1 MTTRRTP
8 DGQVYTE
15 VPVVPRHDQLD
26 GRELGNS
33 HPISAITGLQ
43 DALDSKA
50 DAVDGGNLVTD
61 AEKELLATLEE
72 GAQPNVIEEVKVN
85 GVALEPDASKAVD
98 VTVPTAYG
106 KSLTYSGSSGKLAL
120 KGPTGTTLSEATL
133 PRKGLTGLALN
144 SDTKVLTATLQDGS
158 TVTANIGAAADPYT
172 AGNGLSL
179 ANGAFSLSAQTEDL
193 MEDIADHLS
202 DQTAH
207 VSTADRTAW
216 NGVVSNAV
224 KTSGD
229 QTVGGSKTFSSPVT
243 VATPTA
249 NGHAAT
255 KAYVDAAVAGGG
267 GGGTAYTAGEGLTL
281 DGTEFSLD
289 SATQSTLASVSD
301 KAEDDEVVKLTGAQ
315 TVAGIKTF
323 SSIPLIPTDTP
334 TQNAQVA
341 SKAYVD
347 AAVAG
352 GGGGGGGTTYTAGT
366 GLQLVGTEFSL
377 DSSTQGKVA
386 GAVQNTGAETIA
398 GVKTF
403 SSSPLVPTPTTDYQ
417 IATKKYVDDTIPEYT
432 AGLGMS
438 INNGIIGLDQDYA
451 NNLVNKTGNQQT
463 ISSLIV
469 FNTMPHAPGTPTNDS
484 DVANKK
490 YVDDTVAGG
499 GGGSGTWTVL
509 QPEDYASTTF
519 STLFSGS
526 GSPYVALKDVHIVV
540 YWGGTILCTHTF
552 LKGEYLNV
560 NLSGAWATGAGN
572 TSTQFAKIYRLIL
585 KDLIYSS
592 ISTNSVGAV
601 YSFTGVS
608 SSTTTAANVKGV
620 AETNSYGNV
629 IHQSAPAAVADGKV
643 GVFIQYR

>member
-61 AEKELLATLEE
+61 DEKAKIETMEVN
-72 GAQPNVIEEVKVN
+72 AQENVVEVVKVN
-85 GVALEPDASKAVD
+85 GTPLEPDASKAVD

-106 KSLTYSGSSGKLAL
+106 KTMTYTASSGKLAL
-120 KGPTGTTLSEATL
+120 KGPTGTTLSEVTI
-133 PRKGLTGLALN
+133 PRKGVTGLALN

-172 AGNGLSL
+172 AGNGLAL
-179 ANGAFSLSAQTEDL
+179 ANGAFSLSSQTEDL
-193 MEDIADHLS
+193 LEDVADHLS

-229 QTVGGSKTFSSPVT
+229 QTVGGSKTFSNPVT

-267 GGGTAYTAGEGLTL
+267 GGGGGTSYTAGTGLTL
-281 DGTEFSLD
+281 EGTEFSLSSD
-289 SATQSTLASVSD
+289 TQTTLAAVSG
-301 KAEDDEVVKLTGAQ
+301 KAADNAVVHNSGAE
-315 TVAGIKTF
+315 TVAGVKTF
-323 SSIPLIPTDTP
+323 SSIPVIPTDTP
-334 TQNAQVA
+334 TQNGQVA

-352 GGGGGGGTTYTAGT
+352 GGGGGGGTAYTAGA

-377 DSSTQGKVA
+377 DSTSQTAVAAVSGKA
-386 GAVQNTGAETIA
+386 ADSAVVHNTGAETVA

-403 SSSPLVPTPTTDYQ
+403 TSSPLVPTPTTDYQ
-417 IATKKYVDDTIPEYT
+417 ASTKKYVDASVSGKATDTAVVHNSGAETVAGVKTFTSSPIVPTPTTDYEVATKKYVDDN
-432 AGLGMS
+432 AG
-438 INNGIIGLDQDYA
+438 
-451 NNLVNKTGNQQT
+451 
-463 ISSLIV
+463 
-469 FNTMPHAPGTPTNDS
+469 
-484 DVANKK
+484 
-490 YVDDTVAGG
+490 GG
-499 GGGSGTWTVL
+499 GGGSGTWTVVNTN
-509 QPEDYASTTF
+509 EYTTTKF
-519 STLFSGS
+519 DTLFELVSSDVYKTLKDIQFSINAYYGNSSSSKVGMTYYLPKGTYVNVTSSVVALGGFNSDSTPRISMNLKPKTLFGGS
-526 GSPYVALKDVHIVV
+526 GSLRMIIETM
-540 YWGGTILCTHTF
+540 GTSSWTVSKT
-552 LKGEYLNV
+552 NV
-560 NLSGAWATGAGN
+560 TV
-572 TSTQFAKIYRLIL
+572 
-585 KDLIYSS
+585 S
-592 ISTNSVGAV
+592 I
-601 YSFTGVS
+601 
-608 SSTTTAANVKGV
+608 TTTPFSTVAN
-620 AETNSYGNV
+620 
-629 IHQSAPAAVADGKV
+629 PASGKASICV
-643 GVFIQYR
+643 QYR

>member
-106 KSLTYSGSSGKLAL
+106 KTMTYSGSTGKLAL
-120 KGPTGTTLSEATL
+120 KGPTGTTLSEVTI
-133 PRKGLTGLALN
+133 PRKGVTGLALN

-172 AGNGLSL
+172 AGNGLAL
-179 ANGAFSLSAQTEDL
+179 ANGAFSLSSQTEGL
-193 MEDIADHLS
+193 LEDVADHLS

-207 VSTADRTAW
+207 VSSADRTAW

-229 QTVGGSKTFSSPVT
+229 QTVGGSKTFSNPVT

-267 GGGTAYTAGEGLTL
+267 GGGGTSYTAGTGLTL
-281 DGTEFSLD
+281 EGTEFSL
-289 SATQSTLASVSD
+289 STATQTALAAVSG
-301 KAEDDEVVKLTGAQ
+301 KAADNAVVHLSGAE

-323 SSIPLIPTDTP
+323 SSIPVIPTDTP
-334 TQNAQVA
+334 TQNGQVA

-347 AAVAG
+347 AAVAA
-352 GGGGGGGTTYTAGT
+352 GGGGGGGTAYTAGA

-377 DSSTQGKVA
+377 DSTSQTAVAAVSGKA
-386 GAVQNTGAETIA
+386 ADSAVVHNTDAETVA

-403 SSSPLVPTPTTDYQ
+403 TSSPLVPTPTTDYQ
-417 IATKKYVDDTIPEYT
+417 ASTKKYVDDSVSGKATDSAVVHNSGAESIAGVKTFTDSPIVPTPTTDYQVATKKYVDDN
-432 AGLGMS
+432 A
-438 INNGIIGLDQDYA
+438 
-451 NNLVNKTGNQQT
+451 
-463 ISSLIV
+463 
-469 FNTMPHAPGTPTNDS
+469 
-484 DVANKK
+484 
-490 YVDDTVAGG
+490 
-499 GGGSGTWTVL
+499 GGSG
-509 QPEDYASTTF
+509 
-519 STLFSGS
+519 
-526 GSPYVALKDVHIVV
+526 
-540 YWGGTILCTHTF
+540 
-552 LKGEYLNV
+552 
-560 NLSGAWATGAGN
+560 GAWTTLATTDFDSAG
-572 TSTQFAKIYRLIL
+572 Y
-585 KDLIYSS
+585 
-592 ISTNSVGAV
+592 AV
-601 YSFTGVS
+601 LFNDSASG
-608 SSTTTAANVKGV
+608 TTTANYEIMIYVRAYTASTAYADYTIHFPKGSAIKSRVSLSEITSAALQDTVTTYVSTTLKRLLKVQSTAPSLFQIIHTTSGSTYTMMPTTTVNATTTPFDVTGAAQSVINVCV
-620 AETNSYGNV
+620 
-629 IHQSAPAAVADGKV
+629 
-643 GVFIQYR
+643 QYR